1 MATVIGSPAE
11 LPEMVGKHLG
21 YSDWLDIDQERV
33 NLFADATGDHQWI
46 HIDPEAAKSGPFGT
60 TIAHGYLTL
69 SLISY
74 FLPRI
79 VRVENVSMGVNYG
92 CDKVRFPAPVPSAR
106 RFVQAPSSS
115 RSMRSKGPTRPSSGY
130 RSRWRETTGPHAWPT
145 PSAVS
150 SRREAESVERIPAAV
165 PRNAPEPAALT
176 IRSPAAGGRNRPRG
190 KAGYTSPPSER
201 TRRIDS
207 GLASSHRLDRTDQ
220 PFCEQTSSRK
230 QGSRSEQVLV
240 AENHQ
245 PLSGCLR
252 SSRCARPICG
262 TGERHS

>member
-92 CDKVRFPAPVPSAR
+92 CDKVRFPAPVPVGSKIRAGAEL
-106 RFVQAPSSS
+106 VKVDEIKGSYQAIIRVSIEVE
-115 RSMRSKGPTRPSSGY
+115 GNDRPSCVADTI
-130 RSRWRETTGPHAWPT
+130 SRFF
-145 PSAVS
+145 
-150 SRREAESVERIPAAV
+150 PA
-165 PRNAPEPAALT
+165 
-176 IRSPAAGGRNRPRG
+176 
-190 KAGYTSPPSER
+190 
-201 TRRIDS
+201 
-207 GLASSHRLDRTDQ
+207 
-220 PFCEQTSSRK
+220 
-230 QGSRSEQVLV
+230 
-240 AENHQ
+240 
-245 PLSGCLR
+245 
-252 SSRCARPICG
+252 
-262 TGERHS
+262 